1 MRTVGDDNAADPGEV
16 LGAGSEGAVRS
27 GLLRL
32 AVQSEEAVAVGVH
45 LAGAVIGAVVVAEAA
60 RSPPA
65 AIVRHHFAP
74 DLRLERWSTGGR
86 SIRLVGRFSGWLR
99 AGL

>member
-1 MRTVGDDNAADPGEV
+1 MCTVRPDHDADPGEV
-16 LGAGSEGAVRS
+16 LRAGSERAVWS
-27 GLLRL
+27 GPLRL

-45 LAGAVIGAVVVAEAA
+45 LAGAVMGAVVVAEAA

-74 DLRLERWSTGGR
+74 DLRLE
-86 SIRLVGRFSGWLR
+86 
-99 AGL
+99 